1 MKLSIFWYLC
11 WYFWCF
17 SSLNCFFISLLIFFY
32 WSFFPYQFVGSL
44 CYTSINRYNPS
55 VLFAYTFYQSVFLFF
70 VLVYG
75 IVYHNFL
82 LLLFQLI
89 FYVCLFLYC
98 FGCSCREHLS
108 PLLGFI
114 NLFLTFLLTLCCL
127 AYPLGKITKKEWHK
141 QIGSFSL
148 SNEKLEVGCPGLVWW
163 LHSAI
168 RNADSCV
175 FLFSDP

>member
-1 MKLSIFWYLC
+1 M
-11 WYFWCF
+11 
-17 SSLNCFFISLLIFFY
+17 
-32 WSFFPYQFVGSL
+32 
-44 CYTSINRYNPS
+44 
-55 VLFAYTFYQSVFLFF
+55 FACTFYQSVFLFF

-75 IVYHNFL
+75 IVYHTFL

-127 AYPLGKITKKEWHK
+127 SYPLGKIIKKEWHK

-148 SNEKLEVGCPGLVWW
+148 SNEKLEVGCPGLVGGFTVPSGTHTHVSFC
-163 LHSAI
+163 LVIHSRCLVTFGPRMAF
-168 RNADSCV
+168 RWHSGLSSN
-175 FLFSDP
+175 FYLFWHHPRLCLF